1 VLKKMFLKTTK
12 KAEHEKNSL
21 IIIDNEVRGILPDR
35 ILLSYFPLPFAG
47 EIDDEQGKELLSLIA
62 KNARQQLLKYVSD
75 QEHSSVQCRQFLSRK
90 HYPAELID
98 NLIKEFQNK
107 KYIDDFRFV
116 QILIS
121 SLIERKKSKRA
132 IAQKLK
138 ETRLP
143 NELWERKLNELYPLE
158 EEKENLKEQ
167 IVKLRFRYRDLPL
180 NKQKEKVFASLY
192 RKGFDLDAI
201 HSAWQ
206 ECSSNR
212 FLTSQ
217 E

>member
-1 VLKKMFLKTTK
+1 MFLKTTK

-62 KNARQQLLKYVSD
+62 KNVRQQLLKYVSD

-107 KYIDDFRFV
+107 KN
-116 QILIS
+116 ILMTFAS
-121 SLIERKKSKRA
+121 CKSLLALSLNEKKAHAQWRKIERNTAAK
-132 IAQKLK
+132 
-138 ETRLP
+138 
-143 NELWERKLNELYPLE
+143 
-158 EEKENLKEQ
+158 
-167 IVKLRFRYRDLPL
+167 
-180 NKQKEKVFASLY
+180 
-192 RKGFDLDAI
+192 
-201 HSAWQ
+201 
-206 ECSSNR
+206 
-212 FLTSQ
+212 
-217 E
+217 